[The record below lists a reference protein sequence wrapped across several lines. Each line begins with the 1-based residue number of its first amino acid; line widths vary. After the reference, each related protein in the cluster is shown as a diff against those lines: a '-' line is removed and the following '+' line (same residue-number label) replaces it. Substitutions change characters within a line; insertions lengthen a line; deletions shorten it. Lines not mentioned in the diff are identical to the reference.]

1 MIIRV
6 DADEKE
12 DEILVME
19 ATTNSGVH
27 LKNFSKMTVHLG
39 GFYQKLAL
47 RHLDFKRTDEQMEI
61 LNQFMDEAIGREY
74 KINLKQLIKPR
85 ETMSAF
91 GQGGRPDPSEN
102 DGLLLDP
109 NRKLF
114 CSELVAKVFKCIG
127 IMPTK

>member
-1 MIIRV
+1 MLYHCDSTGAKTTRAALGSHWDHAGMIIRV

-47 RHLDFKRTDEQMEI
+47 RHLDFKRTDE
-61 LNQFMDEAIGREY
+61 
-74 KINLKQLIKPR
+74 
-85 ETMSAF
+85 
-91 GQGGRPDPSEN
+91 
-102 DGLLLDP
+102 
-109 NRKLF
+109 
-114 CSELVAKVFKCIG
+114 
-127 IMPTK
+127 